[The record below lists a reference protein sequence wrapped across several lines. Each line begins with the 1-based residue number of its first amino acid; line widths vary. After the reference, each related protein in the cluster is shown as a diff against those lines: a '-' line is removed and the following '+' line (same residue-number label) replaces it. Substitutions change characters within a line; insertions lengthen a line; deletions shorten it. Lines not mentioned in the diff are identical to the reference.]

1 MDSSRLQSMDT
12 AVSGTDIFASQGRSS
27 DCLPACS
34 SARAVTHPTA
44 DRGWHSGL
52 SLLPG
57 LLALKRL
64 KSFPTSVPLG

>member
-1 MDSSRLQSMDT
+1 MDSSKLQPWTPPCLGQTSSRLKRGLPT
-12 AVSGTDIFASQGRSS
+12 SG
-27 DCLPACS
+27 
-34 SARAVTHPTA
+34 THPTA
-44 DRGWHSGL
+44 DRGWHSGF